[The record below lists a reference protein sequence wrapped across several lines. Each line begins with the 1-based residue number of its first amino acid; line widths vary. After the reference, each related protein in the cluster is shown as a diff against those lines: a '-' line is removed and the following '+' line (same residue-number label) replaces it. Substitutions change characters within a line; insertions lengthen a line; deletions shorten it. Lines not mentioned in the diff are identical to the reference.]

1 MPMRVEHDA
10 IGLSV
15 DDIRIVAGV
24 LSPYADQIDRVSL
37 YGSRAARTSR
47 PGSDLDLLLSG
58 PIDLRAM
65 LNLGVAFEESDLSVA
80 VDLKHERDLID
91 PRVRDE
97 ILKRCQLLFTRDDL
111 LNLEQ

>member
-1 MPMRVEHDA
+1 M
-10 IGLSV
+10 GLSAG
-15 DDIRIVAGV
+15 DMRIVAQI
-24 LSPYADQIDRVSL
+24 LSRYANQIDRVSL

-58 PIDLRAM
+58 TIDFHAM

-80 VDLKHERDLID
+80 VDLKHERDLTD
-91 PRVRDE
+91 PRVSDE

-111 LNLEQ
+111 MAIRQ

>member
-1 MPMRVEHDA
+1 MRVTHDA
-10 IGLSV
+10 MGLSAG
-15 DDIRIVAGV
+15 DMRIVAQI
-24 LSPYADQIDRVSL
+24 LSRYANQIDRVSL

-58 PIDLRAM
+58 TIDFHAM

-80 VDLKHERDLID
+80 VDLKHERDLTD
-91 PRVRDE
+91 PRVSDE

-111 LNLEQ
+111 MAIRQ

>member
-1 MPMRVEHDA
+1 MRAEHDA

-15 DDIRIVAGV
+15 DDMRIVAGI
-24 LSPYADQIDRVSL
+24 LSHYADQIDEVSL

-58 PIDLRAM
+58 TIDFHAM

-80 VDLKHERDLID
+80 VDLKHERDLTD
-91 PRVRDE
+91 PQVRDE
-97 ILKRCQLLFTRDDL
+97 ILKRSQLLFTRDDL
-111 LNLEQ
+111 SNVEQ

>member
-1 MPMRVEHDA
+1 MRVEHDV
-10 IGLSV
+10 IGLSA
-15 DDIRIVAGV
+15 DDMRIVAGI
-24 LSPYADQIDRVSL
+24 LSHYADQIDEVNL

-58 PIDLRAM
+58 TIDFHAL

-91 PRVRDE
+91 AQARNE
-97 ILKRCQLLFTRDDL
+97 ILKRCQLLFTHGDL
-111 LNLEQ
+111 MEIRQ

>member
-1 MPMRVEHDA
+1 MRGTHDA
-10 IGLSV
+10 MGLSAG
-15 DDIRIVAGV
+15 DMRIVAQI
-24 LSPYADQIDRVSL
+24 LSRYANQIDRVSL

-58 PIDLRAM
+58 TIDFHAM

-91 PRVRDE
+91 PRVSDE

-111 LNLEQ
+111 MAIRQ

>member
-1 MPMRVEHDA
+1 MRVQHDA

-15 DDIRIVAGV
+15 DDIRIAADI
-24 LSPYADQIDRVSL
+24 LSHYADQIDEVNL
-37 YGSRAARTSR
+37 YGSRAARTAR

-58 PIDLRAM
+58 TIDFRAM

-80 VDLKHERDLID
+80 VDLKHERDLTD
-91 PRVRDE
+91 ARVRDE

-111 LNLEQ
+111 LKLDQ

>member
-1 MPMRVEHDA
+1 MRAAHDA

-15 DDIRIVAGV
+15 DDIRIVAGI
-24 LSPYADQIDRVSL
+24 LSHYADQIDEVSL

-58 PIDLRAM
+58 TIDFHAM

-80 VDLKHERDLID
+80 VDLKHARDLTD
-91 PRVRDE
+91 PLVRDE
-97 ILKRCQLLFTRDDL
+97 ILRRCQLLFTHHDL
-111 LNLEQ
+111 MEIRQ